1 MCFTS
6 GLGLERRGK
15 EEGSSMLF
23 REIFLSLSQQTKERQ
38 AKRDNSLRVFIAGS
52 CSPDNRPRGTLEIE
66 KV

>member
-38 AKRDNSLRVFIAGS
+38 AKRKGITVSGYLLQGLVHQITDPGEPLR
-52 CSPDNRPRGTLEIE
+52 
-66 KV
+66 